1 MQIVNTMANYCGMCV
16 DTPHGHWRC
25 FGTSHHPTA
34 ICVSEFTFYVMST
47 TLNVDVNTLLP
58 AEIMM
63 ARPSEV
69 GDMLDACQ
77 DWPRHFHLFY
87 IAVGL
92 NVIAD

>member
-1 MQIVNTMANYCGMCV
+1 
-16 DTPHGHWRC
+16 
-25 FGTSHHPTA
+25 
-34 ICVSEFTFYVMST
+34 MSM

-58 AEIMM
+58 VEIMM
-63 ARPSEV
+63 AWPSEV

-77 DWPRHFHLFY
+77 DWPRHFHLFH